1 MPPKQP
7 ERRRRRPD
15 ERPGEIIEAALDLF
29 TRFGYAGTSVD
40 AVAQAAGVTK
50 GAVYHHFGSKE
61 ELLIAAVDERLRAA
75 FARADEAV
83 TRARGTTSLE
93 RIRMILSAAWELWCS
108 RDFSGLLHLAL
119 FDPGESVP
127 AVRSAF
133 MRHGPRKGWG
143 YISAEIA
150 AGQRAGEIRADIDPE
165 VAARFVTCGL
175 ALQALLLCHDSGTK
189 SRRLFEETFELLKR
203 VMTVEDRPAARSKR
217 G

>member
-7 ERRRRRPD
+7 EGRRRRPD
-15 ERPGEIIEAALDLF
+15 ERPGEIIRAALDLF

-61 ELLIAAVDERLRAA
+61 GLLVAAVDARLRAA
-75 FARADEAV
+75 FARADEALA
-83 TRARGTTSLE
+83 RARDMTSLE
-93 RIRMILSAAWELWCS
+93 RIRMILGAAWELWCS

-165 VAARFVTCGL
+165 AAARFVTCGL
-175 ALQALLLCHDSGTK
+175 ALQALLLCQDSGSK

-203 VMTVEDRPAARSKR
+203 VMTVEGGPAPRSKR
-217 G
+217 D